1 MRLPLAI
8 IAASLLTS
16 TAAHAIDGADHAVR
30 AELQPGSD
38 EHDLYK
44 RRGGGGGGGRGGGGG
59 GGGSR
64 GGSGSGSSGSRGGS
78 GGGYSRGSTSTPGNT
93 GRGSTSGGVSPGG
106 SGTAPRYGGG
116 RYYPG
121 GAVVPYPAGAQR
133 RKPNGLL
140 LVPLLL
146 LPAALLFWPGVWLY
160 GAHVY
165 DYGPDDT
172 FTYHNATTDE
182 EETRRVKCACAQY
195 AVCGCGDEVNDDLL
209 RDLVGNGS
217 YAALDKSV
225 INVGRDNGETFLLI
239 NATLANGTTADSN
252 NDAALEEINRYDDRD
267 SAGMALQSYFETM
280 GLWPVIGSAVVAAVF
295 MA

>member
-1 MRLPLAI
+1 MRLPLAL

-16 TAAHAIDGADHAVR
+16 TAAHAIDNADHVVR

-59 GGGSR
+59 GGSR
-64 GGSGSGSSGSRGGS
+64 GGSSGGSSRGGS
-78 GGGYSRGSTSTPGNT
+78 GGGFSRGSTSTPGNT
-93 GRGSTSGGVSPGG
+93 GRGSSAGGVSPGG

-121 GAVVPYPAGAQR
+121 GAMVPFPAGAQR
-133 RKPNGLL
+133 RKPSGALL
-140 LVPLLL
+140 IPALL

-165 DYGPDDT
+165 DYGDDDT
-172 FTYHNATTDE
+172 FTYHNVTTDE
-182 EETRRVKCACAQY
+182 DETRRVKCACAQY
-195 AVCGCGDEVNDDLL
+195 SVCGCGDEVNDDLL

-217 YAALDKSV
+217 YAALDKDV
-225 INVGRDNGETFLLI
+225 INVGRENGVTFLLI

-252 NDAALEEINRYDDRD
+252 NDAALQEINRYDDRD
-267 SAGMALQSYFETM
+267 SAGMSLFESM
-280 GLWPVIGSAVVAAVF
+280 GVWPVIGSAVVAAVF